1 MTIVHP
7 TELIKQ
13 EWYYTL
19 LPLFNSTHKGND
31 IVVPQDAVVKVDYIF
46 TGYEAVSLRKRTGGL
61 YGKDIK
67 FSELQGKLREVY
79 KNEHKHHRGTR

>member
-7 TELIKQ
+7 TELLKQ
-13 EWYYTL
+13 ECYYTL
-19 LPLFNSTHKGND
+19 LPLFNRTHKGTE
-31 IVVPQDAVVKVDYIF
+31 IVVPQGVVVKVDYIF
-46 TGYEAVSLRKRTGGL
+46 TSYEDVSLRKHTGGL

>member
-7 TELIKQ
+7 TELIKHN
-13 EWYYTL
+13 WYYTL
-19 LPLFNSTHKGND
+19 LPLFNRTYKGTE
-31 IVVPQDAVVKVDYIF
+31 IVVPQYAVVQVDYIF
-46 TGYEAVSLRKRTGGL
+46 TRYEDVSLRKHTGGL